1 MLYVKPYGRSV
12 TNENETK
19 RRLRVN
25 NRTNSSTEVIRDFED
40 FNSKDPRILI
50 AQWISL
56 IDKIIRKPNQKD
68 EDHLRRNVERRL
80 SKPTQNDK
88 LRKFQLQLRTQLGAH
103 CWNVIK
109 TDIPMERRDEFH
121 KIWLWKLHPS
131 GNDYSKFR
139 NEREYYDRRERRKKT
154 DQKFV
159 LDFRGRWF
167 AALTGVQKPSQ
178 IKFDTLV
185 DAMWLHLN
193 KAELRI
199 DGKERSSTTK
209 QPNGTYKNDPRGLIA
224 SRANSIASNSL
235 SRRMQKLLTDG
246 SLARLSDTASDP
258 VWTEEDETQLS
269 VVGDLAEAIF
279 TRNAELEKKFK
290 RINQVEAAQIIF
302 DHYGRQFG
310 CDVQRQ
316 EIQKNQP
323 GLLALYGAIRS
334 HYKRFLKNSGKGRM
348 GGAQQK
354 NSALSTVLPQN
365 DEALCALLAKRHTN
379 SVVNDLIRLGRVLH
393 YESSEG
399 ENDGFGLKQSDDIW
413 QMPMEEIANSRYW
426 TSQGQAEIK
435 RAEAF
440 VRIWRNSISHA
451 SRAAR
456 AMVDPNSEL
465 PKHQGR
471 PADILDRNVSLKIVG
486 NAANT
491 LRAAEHAPML
501 FGTQAKLFTQG
512 AVTPKSFVYSTL
524 RLLANVRNKAFHFN
538 GRKTFVAALKNGL
551 SNPGNI
557 MKLEEGDTSWQSTR
571 DAISQL
577 LAEDT
582 VHHRERLIAELEG
595 AQIHTFSNTGD
606 LAKFVELLTS
616 AKQADFVLPKMNR
629 LLLRLANKNRA
640 NKNGVN
646 IPGTAGVFPEPASQV
661 ELKDPARLAKY
672 VGIKKLY
679 EGPFRDW
686 VNDLPSAKLASYV
699 EKAISTGTEE
709 AKHINSR
716 DEFRDLIK
724 AKPDALPRPLE
735 GQSIASYMDALQA
748 EQASEMRIQK
758 GYESNPEAARE
769 QAAWLENF
777 RCDIIGQALADY
789 LKENK
794 TVLEWLI
801 GIRPGASGLH
811 SGQFPD
817 MIHGEQEPP
826 HIWLACLYYVLHL
839 VPVDDVSRLMHQ
851 FRKWGVLEQQAG
863 HTEPDENV
871 EALKSVIALYLDM
884 HDGKHDGSGVQM
896 AGLAPFEELFEKPA
910 DFETTFV
917 TEGSTDDHLA
927 ATRRG
932 LREIMRFGHLGVL
945 NGAIRMNRISSADI
959 SDLAKL
965 ERIPVGGK
973 PQDSEIAR
981 AQLKRKSLHSDIT
994 TTRWTRGTD
1003 RQAFNAKMKAW
1014 IDEYP
1019 KHLDLIRRHRSL
1031 ANKVRLNNHIRL
1043 HRLMVRIVSRLID
1056 YAGTWERDGYFISL
1070 ALMRLHGFKPEDV
1083 IFPDPRTGRNAAK
1096 AFRNSGQLPP
1106 GEDML
1111 ATHFCELLKRF
1122 HTQKHRNIRNDLH
1135 HFNILAGDDVDLTK
1149 AVNQVRRL
1157 MAYDRKQKNAISSSI
1172 IDLMFEE
1179 GLVLKWEMDESHQLT
1194 NVIVRSR
1201 DIKHLANHLP
1211 KSRNHSGR
1219 ETKEMQQKF
1228 TEPFHESAFVAMICQ
1243 LFSPDP
1249 PQKTAK

>member
-12 TNENETK
+12 TIENETK
-19 RRLRVN
+19 RKLRVN

-68 EDHLRRNVERRL
+68 EDHIRRNVERRL
-80 SKPTQNDK
+80 SNPTQNDK
-88 LRKFQLQLRTQLGAH
+88 LRKSQLQLRTQLGAH

-109 TDIPMERRDEFH
+109 TEIPIERRDEFQ
-121 KIWLWKLHPS
+121 KIWRWKLHPS
-131 GNDYSKFR
+131 GNDYSKFQ

-154 DQKFV
+154 DQNFI

-167 AALTGVQKPSQ
+167 AALSGVQKPSQ

-199 DGKERSSTTK
+199 DGKERSRITN
-209 QPNGTYKNDPRGLIA
+209 QPDGTYKNDPKGFIA
-224 SRANSIASNSL
+224 SRAISIASNSL
-235 SRRMQKLLTDG
+235 SRRMQKILTDG
-246 SLARLSDTASDP
+246 SLARLSDTASNP
-258 VWTEEDETQLS
+258 IWMLEDETQLS

-279 TRNAELEKKFK
+279 TRNSELERKFK

-302 DHYGRQFG
+302 DHYGQQFG
-310 CDVQRQ
+310 RDVQRQ

-323 GLLALYGAIRS
+323 GLLALYDAIRS

-354 NSALSTVLPQN
+354 NSALSTVLPRN

-399 ENDGFGLKQSDDIW
+399 ENDGFGLRKGDDIW
-413 QMPMEEIANSRYW
+413 QKPMEEIANSRYW

-440 VRIWRNSISHA
+440 VRIWRNTISHA
-451 SRAAR
+451 SRAAK

-465 PKHQGR
+465 PNHQGR
-471 PADILDRNVSLKIVG
+471 PADILDKNVSLKIVG

-491 LRAAEHAPML
+491 LRAAERAPLL

-512 AVTPKSFVYSTL
+512 AVTPESFVYSTL
-524 RLLANVRNKAFHFN
+524 RLLANIRNKGFHFK

-557 MKLEEGDTSWQSTR
+557 MKLEEGDASWQPTR

-577 LAEDT
+577 LSEDIT
-582 VHHRERLIAELEG
+582 HQRERLKADLEG
-595 AQIHTFSNTGD
+595 AQIHTFANTGD

-679 EGPFRDW
+679 EGPFREW

-735 GQSIASYMDALQA
+735 GQSISSYMDVLQA

-801 GIRPGASGLH
+801 GIRPGASCLH
-811 SGQFPD
+811 SGQFPET
-817 MIHGEQEPP
+817 IHGEQEPP
-826 HIWLACLYYVLHL
+826 QIWLACLYYVLHL
-839 VPVDDVSRLMHQ
+839 VPVDDVSQLLHQ

-863 HTEPDENV
+863 HTEPDANV
-871 EALKSVIALYLDM
+871 EALKSVMALYLDM

-896 AGLAPFEELFEKPA
+896 AGLATFEELFEKPA

-917 TEGSTDDHLA
+917 TEGSTDDRLT

-965 ERIPVGGK
+965 ERIPAGGK
-973 PQDSEIAR
+973 QQDSEIAR
-981 AQLKRKSLHSDIT
+981 AQLKRKSLHSGIT
-994 TTRWTRGTD
+994 TTRWKRGTD
-1003 RQAFNAKMKAW
+1003 RQAFDAKMKAW

-1043 HRLMVRIVSRLID
+1043 HRLMMRVVSRLID

-1070 ALMRLHGFKPEDV
+1070 ALMRLHGLKPEDV
-1083 IFPDPRTGRNAAK
+1083 ILPDPRTGRNAAE

-1106 GEDML
+1106 TEDML
-1111 ATHFCELLKRF
+1111 AVHFRELLTRF
-1122 HTQKHRNIRNDLH
+1122 HTQKHRKIRNDLH
-1135 HFNILAGDDVDLTK
+1135 HFNILAGDDVDLTE
-1149 AVNQVRRL
+1149 AINQVRQL

-1172 IDLMFEE
+1172 IDLLFEE
-1179 GLVLKWEMDESHQLT
+1179 GLVLKWEMDESHQLI
-1194 NVIVRSR
+1194 NVNIRSR
-1201 DIKHLANHLP
+1201 DIKHLADNLP
-1211 KSRNHSGR
+1211 RSKNRDDKETR
-1219 ETKEMQQKF
+1219 ETQQRF
-1228 TEPFHESAFVAMICQ
+1228 TEPFHENAFVGMICH
-1243 LFSPDP
+1243 LFSPNRP
-1249 PQKTAK
+1249 HKSVK